1 MHQDDSDHTAVAMT
15 VMYII
20 AITLV
25 VCSAGVL
32 AFKGINAMPFKVY
45 GVIGAAIFVVAAL
58 AMAQYAKRQ
67 AH

>member
-1 MHQDDSDHTAVAMT
+1 MHQDDSDHTAVATT

-20 AITLV
+20 ASTLV
-25 VCSAGVL
+25 ACCAGVL